1 MEIRPVT
8 DDYAVSGQIEPADVQ
23 AVKDA
28 GYRSIICNRPD
39 SEDGAVPH
47 DAIEAAARDAGLAFR
62 YIPAISGQ
70 LTQANADDVAAAL
83 DELEGPV
90 FAYCRSGARSTN
102 LYMMAK
108 QAQG

>member
-1 MEIRPVT
+1 MDIRQVE
-8 DDYAVSGQIEPADVQ
+8 DGFGVSGQIAPADV
-23 AVKDA
+23 ASIKAA

-47 DAIEAAARDAGLAFR
+47 EEIEAAAREAGLTFR

-70 LTQANADDVAAAL
+70 LTPANVDDTTKAL
-83 DELEGPV
+83 GELEGPV

-108 QAQG
+108 QKG